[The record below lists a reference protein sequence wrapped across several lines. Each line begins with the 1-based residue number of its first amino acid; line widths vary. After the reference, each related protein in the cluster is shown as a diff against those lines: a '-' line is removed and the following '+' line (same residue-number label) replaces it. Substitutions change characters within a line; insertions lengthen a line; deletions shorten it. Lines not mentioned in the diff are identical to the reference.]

1 MQATRRIG
9 EFCNGVIAMKKL
21 LEGLRR
27 FKNEV
32 VVARRDFFHR
42 LSKSHNPSTLFIT
55 CSDSRVS
62 PNLICQ
68 TDPGEL
74 FVLRNAGNLIPPYR
88 TPGPGITTTGEQ
100 ATIEYAVD
108 VLGVQDIVLCGHSH
122 CGAMTALAMETPL
135 DGLPCVHAWL
145 DYASDAF
152 RLLEQEHPNLTGK
165 ERIQEC
171 IRINILVQMNHLR
184 DYPSVHRAIDSGR
197 VRVHGWVYEIETGD
211 VAAYDVAAERFV
223 SLIDG

>member
-1 MQATRRIG
+1 MMQ
-9 EFCNGVIAMKKL
+9 KL
-21 LEGLRR
+21 IEGLQR

-74 FVLRNAGNLIPPYR
+74 FVLRNAGNLIPPYQ
-88 TPGPGITTTGEQ
+88 TPAPGVTTTAEH

-122 CGAMTALAMETPL
+122 CGAMTALAMDTPL
-135 DGLPCVHAWL
+135 DGLPSVHAWL
-145 DYASDAF
+145 DYASTTY
-152 RLLEQEHPNLTGK
+152 RLLHEAHPHLEGK
-165 ERIQEC
+165 AKIEEC
-171 IRINILVQMNHLR
+171 IRLNVLVQMNHLR
-184 DYPSVHRAIDSGR
+184 DYPSVHRAIDAGR

-211 VAAYDVAAERFV
+211 VVAYDVQAQRFI
-223 SLIDG
+223 SLLDG